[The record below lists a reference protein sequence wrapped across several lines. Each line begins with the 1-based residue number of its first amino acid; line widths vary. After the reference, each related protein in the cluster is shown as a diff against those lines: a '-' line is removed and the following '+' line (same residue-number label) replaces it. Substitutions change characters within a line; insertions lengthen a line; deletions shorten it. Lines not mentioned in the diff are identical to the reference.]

1 MVFRFSIPLPS
12 KSLLLMLPKR
22 WRGIVKARHL
32 VLAIHDYYLQK
43 QDDQEHAFQVNGSQK
58 RRSIDEDDAWTL
70 EYIDLMHIQPI
81 IEALDED
88 ASGYVTI
95 QEVNQFTTSRPKGW
109 RYVATTA
116 PHCNASHC
124 CSLLHWMAYWAVGTC
139 ENIFP

>member
-1 MVFRFSIPLPS
+1 M
-12 KSLLLMLPKR
+12 KR

-43 QDDQEHAFQVNGSQK
+43 REDQEHAFQVDGTQHER

-70 EYIDLMHIQPI
+70 EYIDLTHVQPI
-81 IEALDED
+81 IEGLDED

-95 QEVNQFTTSRPKGW
+95 QEVNQFTTSRPKDW
-109 RYVATTA
+109 RYVAIIFLER
-116 PHCNASHC
+116 SVSRC

-139 ENIFP
+139 TTILP